1 MFKKFKKLLRTVLEK
16 IGLIDKPEMGVV
28 EPPVIPPVADPVKK
42 LLDENKGVSYDL
54 DKILGR
60 QETKD
65 NPFSHIELPDIKLK
79 KISHELSTE
88 EKYRKELENVERALA
103 RPEYAMGVGH
113 YVPGEQRRANEARKE
128 YLMKQLAAIDILKKY
143 QTEDC
148 AYLDENSEGC
158 LFRALRK
165 EPIKYEEVEAALKLS
180 NANALN
186 ADGQT
191 ALDLLPKIPVTDSE
205 KRLARL
211 MNKYGAKRSL
221 EMDDNKTDTN
231 ETGELDI
238 NKLLEDLRK
247 SNPHLFDP
255 KPIIDPTPNPFD
267 PKPEPDPHPFD
278 PNPIPMPNPV
288 PMPKPYPYGPK
299 PELDPLEPVGPGG
312 IDPSLRKR
320 KPKPKLNPFEPI
332 GPGGIDPKWKV
343 IDGLPEP
350 KPDAYKKLKDHMK
363 QKYGLDFEGDLISPA
378 KDKDVTATLLAT
390 KGSRE

>member
-103 RPEYAMGVGH
+103 GPEYAKGVGV

-238 NKLLEDLRK
+238 NKLLDDLQ
-247 SNPHLFDP
+247 F
-255 KPIIDPTPNPFD
+255 DPTP
-267 PKPEPDPHPFD
+267 KPNPDPHPFD
-278 PNPIPMPNPV
+278 PTPVPMPEPV

-299 PELDPLEPVGPGG
+299 PELDPLEPVGPRG
-312 IDPSLRKR
+312 IP
-320 KPKPKLNPFEPI
+320 
-332 GPGGIDPKWKV
+332 PKWEE
-343 IDGLPEP
+343 IYGLPEP
-350 KPDAYKKLKDHMK
+350 KPEAYKKLKDHMK

-378 KDKDVTATLLAT
+378 KEKDVTATLLAT

>member
-79 KISHELSTE
+79 RISHELSTE

-103 RPEYAMGVGH
+103 GPEYAMGVGR

-191 ALDLLPKIPVTDSE
+191 ALDLLPEKPVTDSE

-221 EMDDNKTDTN
+221 DMDDNKTDTN
-231 ETGELDI
+231 EIGEIDI
-238 NKLLEDLRK
+238 NKLLDDLQ
-247 SNPHLFDP
+247 F
-255 KPIIDPTPNPFD
+255 DPTPTPN
-267 PKPEPDPHPFD
+267 PDPHPFD
-278 PNPIPMPNPV
+278 PIPKPVPMPEPV

-299 PELDPLEPVGPGG
+299 PELDPLEPVGPRG
-312 IDPSLRKR
+312 IP
-320 KPKPKLNPFEPI
+320 
-332 GPGGIDPKWKV
+332 PKWEE
-343 IDGLPEP
+343 IYGLPEP

-378 KDKDVTATLLAT
+378 KEKDVTATLLAT

>member
-60 QETKD
+60 QETKE

-103 RPEYAMGVGH
+103 GPEYAMGVGH

-267 PKPEPDPHPFD
+267 PKPEPEPHPFD

-288 PMPKPYPYGPK
+288 PMPRPRIDD
-299 PELDPLEPVGPGG
+299 LDIMPGRYRRPDG
-312 IDPSLRKR
+312 TYTG
-320 KPKPKLNPFEPI
+320 N
-332 GPGGIDPKWKV
+332 WKEMC
-343 IDGLPEP
+343 GLPEP
-350 KPDAYKKLKDHMK
+350 KPEAYKKLKDHMK

>member
-16 IGLIDKPEMGVV
+16 IGLIDKPEMAVV

-60 QETKD
+60 QETKE
-65 NPFSHIELPDIKLK
+65 NPSVDKEKDEKPNEWILEMAYKKELAEIEASLK
-79 KISHELSTE
+79 TE
-88 EKYRKELENVERALA
+88 EWWDKHREEWRNRTGYIPPGEYERESERREKIRTEKKRKAELESKLS
-103 RPEYAMGVGH
+103 
-113 YVPGEQRRANEARKE
+113 
-128 YLMKQLAAIDILKKY
+128 AISILKKY

-148 AYLDENSEGC
+148 ISLDKNSEGC

-165 EPIKYEEVEAALKLS
+165 EPIKYEEVEAALKLCIS
-180 NANALN
+180 VNALN

-191 ALDLLPKIPVTDSE
+191 ALDLLPEKPVTDSE

-221 EMDDNKTDTN
+221 DKEENKTDTN
-231 ETGELDI
+231 EIGGIDLI
-238 NKLLEDLRK
+238 KLRDDLRK
-247 SNPHLFDP
+247 FYPDLFDP
-255 KPIIDPTPNPFD
+255 TPTPN
-267 PKPEPDPHPFD
+267 PDPHPFD
-278 PNPIPMPNPV
+278 PTPVPMPEPV

-299 PELDPLEPVGPGG
+299 PELDPL
-312 IDPSLRKR
+312 
-320 KPKPKLNPFEPI
+320 EPI

-350 KPDAYKKLKDHMK
+350 KPEAYKKLKDHMK

>member
-103 RPEYAMGVGH
+103 EPEYAMGVGV

-231 ETGELDI
+231 EIGEIDI
-238 NKLLEDLRK
+238 NKLLDDLQ
-247 SNPHLFDP
+247 F
-255 KPIIDPTPNPFD
+255 DPTP
-267 PKPEPDPHPFD
+267 KPNPDPHPFD
-278 PNPIPMPNPV
+278 PTPVPMPEPV

-299 PELDPLEPVGPGG
+299 PELDPLEPVGPRGKYWPAG
-312 IDPSLRKR
+312 LYLRADGTHTG
-320 KPKPKLNPFEPI
+320 N
-332 GPGGIDPKWKV
+332 WKEM
-343 IDGLPEP
+343 GALPEP

-378 KDKDVTATLLAT
+378 KEKDVTATLLAT

>member
-16 IGLIDKPEMGVV
+16 IGLIDKPEMAVV

-60 QETKD
+60 QETKE

-103 RPEYAMGVGH
+103 GPEYAMGVGH

-255 KPIIDPTPNPFD
+255 KPIIDPAPNPFD
-267 PKPEPDPHPFD
+267 PKPNPDPHPFD
-278 PNPIPMPNPV
+278 PIPMPEPVPVPKPYPLDPIIDPTPNPYDPKIIDFDPIPKPVPMPNP
-288 PMPKPYPYGPK
+288 YW
-299 PELDPLEPVGPGG
+299 LEPVGPGG
-312 IDPSLRKR
+312 IDP
-320 KPKPKLNPFEPI
+320 
-332 GPGGIDPKWKV
+332 KWKE
-343 IDGLPEP
+343 IGALPEP
-350 KPDAYKKLKDHMK
+350 KPEAYKKLKDHMK

>member
-65 NPFSHIELPDIKLK
+65 NPSVDKEKDEEPNEWILEMAYKKELAEIEASLEAERLRDEREEEIRKNSGALPPDLYKDA
-79 KISHELSTE
+79 
-88 EKYRKELENVERALA
+88 RKELQETMAKIKR
-103 RPEYAMGVGH
+103 
-113 YVPGEQRRANEARKE
+113 EAELKSK
-128 YLMKQLAAIDILKKY
+128 LSAISILKKY

-148 AYLDENSEGC
+148 ISLDKNSEGC

-165 EPIKYEEVEAALKLS
+165 EPIKYEEVEAALKLCIS
-180 NANALN
+180 VNALN

-221 EMDDNKTDTN
+221 DKEENKTDTN
-231 ETGELDI
+231 EIGGIDLI
-238 NKLLEDLRK
+238 KLRDDLRK
-247 SNPHLFDP
+247 FYPDLFDP
-255 KPIIDPTPNPFD
+255 TPTPN
-267 PKPEPDPHPFD
+267 PDPHPFD

-288 PMPKPYPYGPK
+288 PMPKPYPLDIDPIIDPTPHPFDPIPK
-299 PELDPLEPVGPGG
+299 PVPMPNPYWLEPV
-312 IDPSLRKR
+312 
-320 KPKPKLNPFEPI
+320 

>member
-16 IGLIDKPEMGVV
+16 IGLIDKPEMAVV

-65 NPFSHIELPDIKLK
+65 NPSVDEQKDEEPKEWILEMAYKKELAEIEASLEDKEWRIKRREEIIKNSGAIDPKLYEENHK
-79 KISHELSTE
+79 DFEEVMIE
-88 EKYRKELENVERALA
+88 EKRKAELESKLS
-103 RPEYAMGVGH
+103 
-113 YVPGEQRRANEARKE
+113 
-128 YLMKQLAAIDILKKY
+128 AISILKKY

-148 AYLDENSEGC
+148 ISLDKNSEGC

-165 EPIKYEEVEAALKLS
+165 EPIKYEEVEAALKLCIS
-180 NANALN
+180 VNALN

-191 ALDLLPKIPVTDSE
+191 ALDLLPEKPVTDSE

-267 PKPEPDPHPFD
+267 PKPEPEPHPFD

-299 PELDPLEPVGPGG
+299 PELDPNELVGPGG
-312 IDPSLRKR
+312 IP
-320 KPKPKLNPFEPI
+320 
-332 GPGGIDPKWKV
+332 PKWEE
-343 IDGLPEP
+343 ISGLPEP

-378 KDKDVTATLLAT
+378 KEKDVTATLLAT

>member
-28 EPPVIPPVADPVKK
+28 EPPVIPPVTDPVKK

-79 KISHELSTE
+79 RISHELSTE

-103 RPEYAMGVGH
+103 GPEYAMGLGR
-113 YVPGEQRRANEARKE
+113 YVPGEQRRVNEARKE

-191 ALDLLPKIPVTDSE
+191 ALDLLPEKPLTDSE

-221 EMDDNKTDTN
+221 DMDDNKTDTN
-231 ETGELDI
+231 EIGEIDI
-238 NKLLEDLRK
+238 NKLLDDLQ
-247 SNPHLFDP
+247 F
-255 KPIIDPTPNPFD
+255 DPTPTPN
-267 PKPEPDPHPFD
+267 PDPHPFD
-278 PNPIPMPNPV
+278 PTPVPMPEPV

-299 PELDPLEPVGPGG
+299 PELDPNEPVGPGG
-312 IDPSLRKR
+312 KYWLAGLYLRADGTHTG
-320 KPKPKLNPFEPI
+320 N
-332 GPGGIDPKWKV
+332 WKEM
-343 IDGLPEP
+343 GALPEP